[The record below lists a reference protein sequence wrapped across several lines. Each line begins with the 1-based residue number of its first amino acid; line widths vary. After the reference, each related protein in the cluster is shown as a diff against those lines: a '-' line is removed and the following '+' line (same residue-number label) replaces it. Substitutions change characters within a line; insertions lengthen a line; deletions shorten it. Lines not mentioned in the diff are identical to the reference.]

1 MFAELNHGIK
11 LHVPLLNI
19 PIDKEMNDAKSAII
33 ITLNISILYLIH
45 NVNCVC
51 TTYATNEMRFTLYV
65 RLCACTWVCYLS
77 MMLKINAFHQ
87 SIQENNYVVLV
98 GSSFC

>member
-65 RLCACTWVCYLS
+65 RLCTCAWVCVCVGVLS
-77 MMLKINAFHQ
+77 LNDAQNKCI
-87 SIQENNYVVLV
+87 SPEYP
-98 GSSFC
+98 GK

>member
-45 NVNCVC
+45 NVKCV
-51 TTYATNEMRFTLYV
+51 YD
-65 RLCACTWVCYLS
+65 LCHKRNAIHIVCAFVCVGKLS
-77 MMLKINAFHQ
+77 LNGAQNKCI
-87 SIQENNYVVLV
+87 SPEYP
-98 GSSFC
+98 GK

>member
-45 NVNCVC
+45 NVNCVYDLC
-51 TTYATNEMRFTLYV
+51 HKRNAIHIVCAFVYV
-65 RLCACTWVCYLS
+65 CVGVLS
-77 MMLKINAFHQ
+77 LNDAQNKCI
-87 SIQENNYVVLV
+87 SPEYP
-98 GSSFC
+98 GK